1 MRPAHSTLTRQHVH
15 RLAADHLQ
23 THLRFRDYKRKTT
36 AEVVGHAYAE
46 LMGCLD
52 GARWPTGESMV
63 VRIGGASGPVVAGVI
78 GRRKF
83 AYDLWGDTVNV
94 ASRLE
99 SHGEPGRILV
109 SAATHELLVGRYAF
123 SEPITVE
130 LKGKGPTPVRFLLGR
145 IAEATMRDG
154 VGG

>member
-1 MRPAHSTLTRQHVH
+1 MAL
-15 RLAADHLQ
+15 DI
-23 THLRFRDYKRKTT
+23 
-36 AEVVGHAYAE
+36 
-46 LMGCLD
+46 MGCLD
-52 GARWPTGESMV
+52 GATWPTGEPMS
-63 VRIGGASGPVVAGVI
+63 VRIGVASGPVVAGVI

-109 SAATHELLVGRYAF
+109 SAATYELLAGRYSF

-145 IAEATMRDG
+145 VAEAPTRNG
-154 VGG
+154 IGG